1 MRPRRTI
8 SYMCH
13 RSTWSF
19 GGRPLKPDES
29 FGLSC
34 QCQPKSIDKS
44 TIKMLEKEVISVCA
58 IHKDRQ
64 VLRNKVLSN
73 YLFNQMKSGCV

>member
-1 MRPRRTI
+1 
-8 SYMCH
+8 
-13 RSTWSF
+13 
-19 GGRPLKPDES
+19 
-29 FGLSC
+29 
-34 QCQPKSIDKS
+34 
-44 TIKMLEKEVISVCA
+44 MLEKEVISVCA